1 MPALQSFLIRPLWH
15 QFSALLPPQRPTHPL
30 VGHRPRIDDRVIFDK
45 LIEVLVFGAA
55 YWRIADRTCS
65 ATTLRRRRDEWIA
78 LGLGDQLRTITLA
91 AYDRMIGLEL
101 TDVAV
106 DGCISKAPCGGEMAG
121 PSPVDRAKQGTKRS
135 NLVDANGI
143 PLAVIAARANANDSP
158 LLGPTLDAMHPDH
171 SMPPGEMTVHLD
183 RGYDSA
189 KTRAALTQRH
199 LTGCIAKRGQPA
211 PLMASSRWVVE
222 RTNSW
227 QNAFKKL
234 VWCTERQARVI
245 AFYHAL
251 ANAVIV
257 LRRLIR
263 EGWKRYRW
271 EGRPARC
278 P

>member
-1 MPALQSFLIRPLWH
+1 MPALQSFLIQPRWH
-15 QFSALLPPQRPTHPL
+15 QFSALLPPQRPARPL
-30 VGHRPRIDDRVIFDK
+30 VGHRRRIDDRVIFDR
-45 LIEVLVFGAA
+45 LIEVLVFGAV

-78 LGLGDQLRTITLA
+78 LGLGDQLRTI
-91 AYDRMIGLEL
+91 
-101 TDVAV
+101 
-106 DGCISKAPCGGEMAG
+106 
-121 PSPVDRAKQGTKRS
+121 
-135 NLVDANGI
+135 
-143 PLAVIAARANANDSP
+143 ANANDSP

-171 SMPPGEMTVHLD
+171 SMPPGEMAVHLD

-199 LTGCIAKRGQPA
+199 LNGCIAKRGQPA
-211 PLMASSRWVVE
+211 PLMASSRWVVK

>member
-1 MPALQSFLIRPLWH
+1 M
-15 QFSALLPPQRPTHPL
+15 
-30 VGHRPRIDDRVIFDK
+30 
-45 LIEVLVFGAA
+45 
-55 YWRIADRTCS
+55 
-65 ATTLRRRRDEWIA
+65 
-78 LGLGDQLRTITLA
+78 
-91 AYDRMIGLEL
+91 
-101 TDVAV
+101 
-106 DGCISKAPCGGEMAG
+106 
-121 PSPVDRAKQGTKRS
+121 
-135 NLVDANGI
+135 N
-143 PLAVIAARANANDSP
+143 
-158 LLGPTLDAMHPDH
+158 PDH

-189 KTRAALTQRH
+189 KTRAALTQRR
-199 LTGCIAKRGQPA
+199 LNGCIAKRGQPA

-263 EGWKRYRW
+263 EGWRRYRW

>member
-1 MPALQSFLIRPLWH
+1 MPALQSFLIQPLWH
-15 QFSALLPPQRPTHPL
+15 QFSALLPPQRSTHPL
-30 VGHRPRIDDRVIFDK
+30 VGHRPRIDDRVVFDK

-55 YWRIADRTCS
+55 YWRIADRTGS

-78 LGLGDQLRTITLA
+78 SGLGDQLRSITLA

-106 DGCISKAPCGGEMAG
+106 DGCITKAPCGGEMAG

-158 LLGPTLDAMHPDH
+158 LLGPTLDAMNPDH

-222 RTNSW
+222 RTNS
-227 QNAFKKL
+227 
-234 VWCTERQARVI
+234 
-245 AFYHAL
+245 
-251 ANAVIV
+251 
-257 LRRLIR
+257 
-263 EGWKRYRW
+263 
-271 EGRPARC
+271 
-278 P
+278 